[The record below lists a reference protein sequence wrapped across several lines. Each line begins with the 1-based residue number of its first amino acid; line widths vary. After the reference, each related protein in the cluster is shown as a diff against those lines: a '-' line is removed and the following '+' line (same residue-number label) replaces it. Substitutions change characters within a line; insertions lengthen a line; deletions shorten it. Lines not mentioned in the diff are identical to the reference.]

1 MSEGTQAQQA
11 HLHALVCT
19 MHMPGVGL
27 CTLMYLPYIRSA
39 RRVEEDDFGG
49 HQELVTDGLPV
60 AFGTFLVGDG
70 GTCVREQQRAA
81 FHTADSLSQEHQGTC
96 HSAPPVAAA
105 VGRCSQ
111 MAWHKQPH
119 IARSWLTL
127 ACPPRALLAACVDP
141 GVQCNSALARAFMRT
156 GSSALTIDSS

>member
-1 MSEGTQAQQA
+1 M
-11 HLHALVCT
+11 
-19 MHMPGVGL
+19 
-27 CTLMYLPYIRSA
+27 
-39 RRVEEDDFGG
+39 
-49 HQELVTDGLPV
+49 DGLPV

-111 MAWHKQPH
+111 MVWHKQPH

-127 ACPPRALLAACVDP
+127 ACPLAPFLQLMWILVY
-141 GVQCNSALARAFMRT
+141 SATAHLQEP
-156 GSSALTIDSS
+156 L